1 MNTLRPILIGIF
13 LASIQAAAT
22 AGTASAT
29 LTVGATLTNPGSNP
43 SQGCVSQAFSN
54 SSNAIVKVVCGT
66 SQVLSIEPMPGR
78 PILGTNG
85 AAFRFALSAGLAAP
99 APTSVVSTNASNVNN
114 SSGNGNSDG
123 AGDSG
128 NNSADRNAGGR
139 LVLVNPYVGSG
150 TVTSSRVINLTGTTD
165 LFEFLVSF

>member
-13 LASIQAAAT
+13 LASIQSVAT

-43 SQGCVSQAFSN
+43 NQGCVSQAFSN

-78 PILGTNG
+78 AILGTNG
-85 AAFRFALSAGLAAP
+85 AAFRFALGAGIAAP
-99 APTSVVSTNASNVNN
+99 APTSVISTNGSNY
-114 SSGNGNSDG
+114 SGGNDG

-128 NNSADRNAGGR
+128 TNNADRNAGGR